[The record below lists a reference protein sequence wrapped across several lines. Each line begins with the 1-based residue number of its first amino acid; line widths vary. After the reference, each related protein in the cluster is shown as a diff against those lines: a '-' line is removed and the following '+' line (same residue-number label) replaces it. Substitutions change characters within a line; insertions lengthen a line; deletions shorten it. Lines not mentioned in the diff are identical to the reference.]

1 MREALRKELEKQ
13 IPEIAEQYVENVE
26 SFLKTLKSYYGEEL
40 IVERPKGTS
49 IWNSFK
55 GANGMHI
62 NYKQHENFRSKFKE
76 YSRKGYIY
84 KFSESLS
91 VWMFDK
97 EKVMPEA
104 LEYAKRAVRA
114 WEDKI
119 IGKLGELEEVE
130 VPYYHGSYFVI
141 KGTRKG
147 SPKGVKGHIV
157 YDVEIRQQMIVNYRY
172 ETQAIFNQFPA
183 RIYVDGDSWSASKY
197 NKYFNN

>member
-13 IPEIAEQYVENVE
+13 IPEIAKQYVENVE
-26 SFLKTLKSYYGEEL
+26 SLLKTLKSYYGEEL

-76 YSRKGYIY
+76 YCRKGYVY
-84 KFSESLS
+84 KFSEPLS

-104 LEYAKRAVRA
+104 LEYAKRAVRT

-141 KGTRKG
+141 SGKRNNHEV
-147 SPKGVKGHIV
+147 SIH
-157 YDVEIRQQMIVNYRY
+157 QQMIVNYRY
-172 ETQAIFNQFPA
+172 DSHTAFNQFPA
-183 RIYVDGDSWSASKY
+183 RIYVDGNSWSASKY